1 MCVFALVFSAF
12 DQESLSVKVL
22 IAGGA
27 GYVGAPMAH
36 RLWEAGHEVTVFDR
50 LSFGAESLTC
60 LLGQPRFTLIRGD
73 IRDEAAVRNALEG
86 QDAVCL
92 LAAIVG
98 EPACNRDPDE
108 ARDINLGGARVLLK
122 VAQEVGVQRFVFAS
136 TCSNYGVADTSA
148 PVDENAPLN
157 PISVYSETKVQA
169 EQEILAA
176 ASDTFCPTVLRLSTA
191 FGVSPRMRFDLLVSD
206 FTLAAVKD
214 QKVVIYGE
222 QFWRP
227 FIHVRDIA
235 KGFQTVLD
243 ADRDTVCGEVFN
255 LGGDDNNTRKIDL
268 GESVVKHID
277 DASLEFVELN
287 NDPRSYRVA
296 FGKVKDRLGFTPDWS
311 IDDGVAEVGA
321 ALKQQVWPDPMDAR
335 YRN

>member
-1 MCVFALVFSAF
+1 M
-12 DQESLSVKVL
+12 KVL

-27 GYVGAPMAH
+27 GYVGVPMAQ
-36 RLWEAGHEVTVFDR
+36 RLWDAGHDVTVFDR
-50 LSFGAESLTC
+50 LSFGKEPLAGLT
-60 LLGQPRFTLIRGD
+60 GQERFTLIEGD
-73 IRDEAAVRNALEG
+73 IRDEAAVRDALDG

-108 ARDINLGGARVLLK
+108 ARDINLGGARTLLK
-122 VAQEVGVQRFVFAS
+122 AAQEVGVQRFVFAS
-136 TCSNYGVADTSA
+136 TCSNYGVADTSKA
-148 PVDENAPLN
+148 VDEQAPLN

-169 EQEILAA
+169 EEEILAA
-176 ASDTFCPTVLRLSTA
+176 KSATFCPTVLRLSTA

-214 QKVVIYGE
+214 KKVVIYGE

-235 KGFQTVLD
+235 KGFETVLN
-243 ADRDTVCGEVFN
+243 ADPADVSGEVFN
-255 LGGDDNNTRKIDL
+255 LGGDGNNTRKIDL
-268 GESVVKHID
+268 GESVVKHVD
-277 DASLEFVELN
+277 DATLEFVELN

-296 FGKVKDRLGFTPDWS
+296 FGKVKSRLGFEPDWS
-311 IDDGVAEVGA
+311 IDDGVKEVGN
-321 ALKQQVWPDPMDAR
+321 ALLEQTWADPTDAK

>member
-1 MCVFALVFSAF
+1 MN
-12 DQESLSVKVL
+12 VL

-27 GYVGAPMAH
+27 GYVGSPMAH
-36 RLWEAGHEVTVFDR
+36 RLWSAGHTVTVLDR
-50 LSFGAESLTC
+50 LSFGAESLAE
-60 LLGQPRFTLIRGD
+60 LIGDPRFRLIKGD
-73 IRDEAAVRNALEG
+73 IRDEAVVREALQG

-108 ARDINLGGARVLLK
+108 ARDINLGGARTLLRLS
-122 VAQEVGVQRFVFAS
+122 QEAGVKRFVFAS
-136 TCSNYGVADTSA
+136 TCSNYGVADTSK
-148 PVDENAPLN
+148 PVDEDAPLN

-169 EQEILAA
+169 EEEILAT

-214 QKVVIYGE
+214 KKVVIYGE

-235 KGFQTVLD
+235 KGFETVLN
-243 ADRDTVCGEVFN
+243 ADPAQVRGEVFN
-255 LGGDDNNTRKIDL
+255 LGGDHNNTRKIEL

-277 DASLEFVELN
+277 DAELEFVELN

-296 FGKVKDRLGFTPDWS
+296 FGKVKKTLGFEPDWS
-311 IDDGVAEVGA
+311 IDDGVAEVGQ
-321 ALKQQVWPDPMDAR
+321 ALRQQVWPDPMDGR